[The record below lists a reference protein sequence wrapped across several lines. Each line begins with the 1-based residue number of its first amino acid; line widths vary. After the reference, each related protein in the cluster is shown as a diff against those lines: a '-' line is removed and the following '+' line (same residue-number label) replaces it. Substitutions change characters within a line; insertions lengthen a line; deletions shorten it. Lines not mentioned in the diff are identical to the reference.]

1 MTCECRIMDLFLYRR
16 RRSYVKGL
24 SVRTGPIIPSID
36 ILPALKG
43 GDSLSRRSM
52 SRTEEDIE
60 SGVDITIMRDAT
72 LSTYPASYSKV
83 CDTFR
88 PRLAGARRTD
98 SGRERFIHF
107 LVPSPVRRRFVAEHV
122 SEGRPACI
130 EDRLRQAGLGES
142 SGVHTTDRDVVELS
156 NDAGRELVVKVTARM
171 DDARVEVGRLPPFA
185 GPLGGTELVRQLPQ
199 KSRILNLLPV
209 GQGSEVFQAQVDAN
223 TAAHR
228 PRLGLSDFNDNV
240 QEPIPA
246 CIAGEV
252 RSVLDLA
259 VRQRPRE
266 EYPKGVPGK
275 AKGLPLAL
283 KIPAFQGHPAQRAP
297 APPAQERAVLLTARL
312 GVLFTHGVDGARV
325 QGEFLAASRRQPIEI
340 KTGRPALVPFERL
353 LLSVVAEI
361 PDKVAGASLA
371 VEQSRQRF
379 DAVSIDQQHRRML
392 MPFRVLEKTLKLAE
406 TSTFTPL
413 MFSSKS
419 SARAIG
425 RAAYGRPVIST
436 ASGGEVLVSALSP
449 YAKQQ

>member
-1 MTCECRIMDLFLYRR
+1 
-16 RRSYVKGL
+16 
-24 SVRTGPIIPSID
+24 
-36 ILPALKG
+36 
-43 GDSLSRRSM
+43 M

-72 LSTYPASYSKV
+72 LSTYPASYSEV

-107 LVPSPVRRRFVAEHV
+107 LIPSPVRRRFIAEHM

-130 EDRLRQAGLGES
+130 KNRLRQAGLGES
-142 SGVHTTDRDVVELS
+142 GGIHLADRDVIELS
-156 NDAGRELVVKVTARM
+156 SDASGEFMVKVTARM
-171 DDARVEVGRLPPFA
+171 HDARVQMGRLPPFA
-185 GPLGGTELVRQLPQ
+185 GPLGGTELVSQLPQ
-199 KSRILNLLPV
+199 KPRVLDLLPV

-246 CIAGEV
+246 GIAGEV

-266 EYPKGVPGK
+266 EYPEGVSGK
-275 AKGLPLAL
+275 AKGPSLAL

-297 APPAQERAVLLTARL
+297 APPPQERAVLLTARL
-312 GVLFTHGVDGARV
+312 GVLFTHAVDGARV
-325 QGEFLAASRRQPIEI
+325 QGEFLAAFRRQPIEI
-340 KTGRPALVPFERL
+340 KTGRPALVPFQRIQ
-353 LLSVVAEI
+353 LSVVAEI
-361 PDKVAGASLA
+361 PNEIARARLS
-371 VEQSRQRF
+371 VEQSSQRF

-392 MPFRVLEKTLKLAE
+392 MSFRELEKTPKLAA

-413 MFSSKS
+413 MFNSKS

-425 RAAYGRPVIST
+425 RRRTVGP
-436 ASGGEVLVSALSP
+436 LC
-449 YAKQQ
+449 